1 MPSDLNKSPVKSMC
15 TSTYGCI
22 QIIHNNLQL
31 WFFREFILCDHIKMS
46 LPLPSSQKRET
57 NLLQWSFSGCGCTWQ
72 LPGVNSCNCACRAF
86 LERAFMF
93 FGPVKK
99 DWLNQQP
106 VCFHA
111 SKVTWALT
119 NYKTVFFLTH

>member
-1 MPSDLNKSPVKSMC
+1 
-15 TSTYGCI
+15 
-22 QIIHNNLQL
+22 
-31 WFFREFILCDHIKMS
+31 MS
-46 LPLPSSQKRET
+46 LPLPSSQEQET

-93 FGPVKK
+93 FGPVNK

-106 VCFHA
+106 VCLHA

-119 NYKTVFFLTH
+119 NYKTIFFNTLIHFNATFSSQLNFHVRVKGYCLEGNLLSWPRKTTKLTS